1 MHLFIYSV
9 VSSWPLLVC
18 LFYFKNQS
26 SGRVQLNYPLVQNF
40 IAQHRWVINRYQSST
55 GLVPMH
61 EVELE
66 SLSYEC
72 FLMGMIFIICGLVS
86 ALFRSPKATTIT
98 VVLSTGVAVSMVIM
112 ILCCIFN
119 ERDRLSV
126 IWKTRVNAFGLWSI
140 LICFIMGVMEIILGV
155 SSITGLSSYF

>member
-1 MHLFIYSV
+1 
-9 VSSWPLLVC
+9 
-18 LFYFKNQS
+18 
-26 SGRVQLNYPLVQNF
+26 
-40 IAQHRWVINRYQSST
+40 
-55 GLVPMH
+55 
-61 EVELE
+61 
-66 SLSYEC
+66 
-72 FLMGMIFIICGLVS
+72 MGMIFIICGLVS

-155 SSITGLSSYF
+155 SSITGLFSDYYFNEKPNTIIIGLLHYDDVVERLALHKNLVELAEKYPKHYG

>member
-1 MHLFIYSV
+1 
-9 VSSWPLLVC
+9 
-18 LFYFKNQS
+18 
-26 SGRVQLNYPLVQNF
+26 
-40 IAQHRWVINRYQSST
+40 
-55 GLVPMH
+55 
-61 EVELE
+61 
-66 SLSYEC
+66 
-72 FLMGMIFIICGLVS
+72 MGMIFIICGLVS